1 LAVKIVRQPKKI
13 ALIGAPTSAA
23 ALAAGHERAPSALRA
38 AGLVARLTE
47 AGFEVNDLGDTIT
60 KTFEVD
66 DEHPRAR
73 NVAPLVAVLNDLRP
87 RVEQAVKSGA
97 VPLIIGGDCS
107 IALATVAGA
116 RRYYRHVGLVYVDRD
131 ADLNVPATS
140 HSGCVD
146 GMVISHAVGRGAP
159 ELVRFWGEPPL
170 VRESDVVLFGIDRVD
185 PPEDAALNRS
195 PMRRFRAEEIRR
207 KGAAES
213 ARAAIRQLHSGQ
225 NEFILH
231 VDVDVISSS
240 EFPAASFA
248 AEGGLPFA
256 DVREA
261 LKVFVAEKNLAAI
274 EISTYNPSLD
284 PEGKNAAALIEL
296 ICDLVTTRAEAF
308 AAAAASAAAASSAAT
323 EAAPAAENA
332 AASEPPKPS
341 EASSGPAATIAHSGD
356 EATSPAS
363 GMESVSPEESAR
375 AASSMESPTAES
387 PRESA
392 ESVETPKSGDTPV
405 HEP

>member
-1 LAVKIVRQPKKI
+1 
-13 ALIGAPTSAA
+13 
-23 ALAAGHERAPSALRA
+23 
-38 AGLVARLTE
+38 
-47 AGFEVNDLGDTIT
+47 
-60 KTFEVD
+60 
-66 DEHPRAR
+66 
-73 NVAPLVAVLNDLRP
+73 VAPLVAVLNDLRP